1 MGKADN
7 FKMWIQLVVGDDSKA
22 MCKFCKCEIRAH
34 EDLLQ
39 HVNTEKH
46 KRNSPLCSSM
56 RLTDIGVSCTVRRAK
71 TREQELKYACFFA
84 CHCAISTIDH
94 LREITAALHNQE
106 IKLHR
111 TKCRALICNVI
122 APCFTEDLVEDIS
135 KVSFSLIIDESN
147 QSYVSRQ

>member
-1 MGKADN
+1 
-7 FKMWIQLVVGDDSKA
+7 
-22 MCKFCKCEIRAH
+22 MCKFCKCELRAH
-34 EDLLQ
+34 HGDLLQ

-46 KRNSPLCSSM
+46 KRNSPLCSST
-56 RLTDIGVSCTVRRAK
+56 RLTDIGVSRTVRSAK
-71 TREQELKYACFFA
+71 TREQELKYACFVD
-84 CHCAISTIDH
+84 CHCAISAIDH
-94 LREITAALHNQE
+94 LGEMTAALHNQE